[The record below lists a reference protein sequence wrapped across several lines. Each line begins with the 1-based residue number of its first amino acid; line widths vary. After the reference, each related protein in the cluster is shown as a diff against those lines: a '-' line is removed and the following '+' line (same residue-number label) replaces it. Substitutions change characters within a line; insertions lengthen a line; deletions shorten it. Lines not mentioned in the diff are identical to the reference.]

1 MPIPFRDADEI
12 DELGLAG
19 YLVIGPSPDG
29 RGHAGALFVINAR
42 GEPQE
47 FTYSRL
53 ELPESSL
60 AFWRPPDVRRYVE
73 RSLTAALLDACPVEP
88 LLLLARAEET
98 QPDLFRRDIVVETPV
113 VRVAPKPSPEPDEGE
128 NVARLELAWYPA
140 APRPDSPVRRLIDAL
155 TARGLL
161 MEPFERADR
170 GLNEVYDPGSEV
182 ALPESRRGR
191 RI

>member
-1 MPIPFRDADEI
+1 
-12 DELGLAG
+12 
-19 YLVIGPSPDG
+19 
-29 RGHAGALFVINAR
+29 VINAR

-60 AFWRPPDVRRYVE
+60 GFWRPADVRRYVE
-73 RSLTAALLDACPVEP
+73 RSLTGALLDACPVEP

-98 QPDLFRRDIVVETPV
+98 HPDLFRRDILVETAV
-113 VRVAPKPSPEPDEGE
+113 VRVAPKPPPLDEGGE
-128 NVARLELAWYPA
+128 SVPRLELAWYPA
-140 APRPDSPVRRLIDAL
+140 APRPDSAVRRLIDAL
-155 TARGLL
+155 TTRGLL

-191 RI
+191 RT